1 MSRPRPSTA
10 IPSQTEEDLL
20 LQQALLESILQLDET
35 AARQTIRQSALQ
47 NSLSNIWKKTR
58 RDLALRSALFY
69 RLEISQN
76 PSFRQPLQPNE
87 QPNDRQELINR
98 IYQYPLMFYSG
109 MCFMTVGL
117 INGLLFIPSF
127 FLFITYGSL
136 YPIIH
141 LITTLS
147 SSTSS
152 DTHLLSIILTA
163 AYIFFIFLLILLA
176 PAVSQFQLFRTD
188 IVDLKEFPIE
198 FYHPAVVKE
207 IHRRFNAELDR
218 KAFED
223 QIETRLGQDMLR
235 YIRGYVEDYHKI
247 WK

>member
-1 MSRPRPSTA
+1 M
-10 IPSQTEEDLL
+10 
-20 LQQALLESILQLDET
+20 LQQALLESILQLDE
-35 AARQTIRQSALQ
+35 ASARQTIRQSALQ
-47 NSLSNIWKKTR
+47 NSISNIWKRTR

-76 PSFRQPLQPNE
+76 PSFRQPIQGTEQANE
-87 QPNDRQELINR
+87 RQELINR
-98 IYQYPLMFYSG
+98 IYQYPFMFYSG
-109 MCFMTVGL
+109 MFFMIIGL
-117 INGLLFIPSF
+117 VNGLLFIPAF
-127 FLFITYGSL
+127 FLFIIYGSL

-147 SSTSS
+147 SSSFSS
-152 DTHLLSIILTA
+152 SSPESHLLSIILTST
-163 AYIFFIFLLILLA
+163 YIFLLILLCLLI

-198 FYHPAVVKE
+198 FYHPVVVKE

-223 QIETRLGQDMLR
+223 LLETRLGQDMLR
-235 YIRGYVEDYHKI
+235 YIRDYVEDYQKI